1 MNMPTYIHWVTNIVN
16 QMPSIRIKQ
25 SQVIDMVVQAIK
37 LFKEYESPRYYSGKG
52 RKIKR
57 PQQGHSSAKGRYN
70 QKDARTILISGLTRA
85 WALGTGAKATISN
98 KNYPDSPFV
107 MFATDIFRLLNI
119 GNIHKHLE
127 EYTSIRKANS
137 TINNSIKDLDFTD

>member
-1 MNMPTYIHWVTNIVN
+1 M
-16 QMPSIRIKQ
+16 
-25 SQVIDMVVQAIK
+25 IDMVVQAIG

-57 PQQGHSSAKGRYN
+57 PQQGHSLAKGRYN
-70 QKDARTILISGLTRA
+70 QKDVRTILISGLTRA
-85 WALGTGAKATISN
+85 WAVGTGTKATINN

-127 EYTSIRKANS
+127 EYTSVRKAN
-137 TINNSIKDLDFTD
+137 TTLNNSIKDLDFTE

>member
-1 MNMPTYIHWVTNIVN
+1 MHMSSYIHRVTNIVN
-16 QMPSIRIKQ
+16 QTPSIRIKQ
-25 SQVIDMVVQAIK
+25 SQVIDIVVQAIA

-52 RKIKR
+52 KKIKR
-57 PQQGHSSAKGRYN
+57 PQQGHILPKGRYN
-70 QKDARTILISGLTRA
+70 QKNVRTILISGLTRA
-85 WALGTGAKATISN
+85 WAVGTGTKATINN

-137 TINNSIKDLDFTD
+137 TLNNSVKDLDFTD